1 MSTKP
6 LLLFALLCCLL
17 LVAGVADSKSLF
29 SGRGFQT
36 MTERSR
42 VFIHH
47 HDEITQNEKRLSIG
61 NNREIIKF
69 LKWKS
74 KILKHDDSSGQEA
87 LKPLEQQ

>member
-6 LLLFALLCCLL
+6 LLFALLCLL

-47 HDEITQNEKRLSIG
+47 DEITQNEERLSIG

-69 LKWKS
+69 LQWKS
-74 KILKHDDSSGQEA
+74 KILKHDSSGQDA

>member
-6 LLLFALLCCLL
+6 LLLFALCCLL
-17 LVAGVADSKSLF
+17 LVAGFADSKSLF

-47 HDEITQNEKRLSIG
+47 DEITQNEERLSIG

-74 KILKHDDSSGQEA
+74 KILKHDSSGQEA
-87 LKPLEQQ
+87 LKPFEQQ